1 MNTVRSALPATLLRH
16 RVRSLVALAIVA
28 AAALLT
34 WAALAVPAGAATP
47 PQSAFNQPGNVLIAD
62 QFNNRVIEVA
72 QNGKIVWHFG
82 NGSHVAGTLTV
93 VAPNDAQ
100 RLPGGLTLIAGSG
113 APPGAP
119 GYPAG
124 GAADSR
130 VLIVNKAGNI
140 VWQYGKAGVTGAGSN
155 RLNTPVQATYLP
167 NKNVLITDQGNARV
181 IMVNPAHQ
189 IVWQYGKTGMPGAA
203 SGKLNNPN
211 SAELLPNGNILIADE
226 GNNRVLEVT
235 KGKQIVWSYGSPAGS
250 QLNAPAFAS
259 RLPNG
264 HTLISDG
271 GNNRVVEVTMTKHV
285 VWKYVTNTR
294 VGSVASPAP
303 SQAVRL
309 RNGDTVISDQNN
321 NQVIEVSLDKTM
333 VWSYGQIGVAGN
345 QWGQLNAPYGAK
357 VIGDYTG
364 LTHP

>member
-1 MNTVRSALPATLLRH
+1 MHAKRPALP
-16 RVRSLVALAIVA
+16 LAIIA

-34 WAALAVPAGAATP
+34 WAALAVPVGAAPP
-47 PQSAFNQPGNVLIAD
+47 PQSSFNQPGNVLIAD

-72 QNGKIVWHFG
+72 QNGRIVWHFG
-82 NGSHVAGTLTV
+82 NGSHVAGTLAV

-100 RLPGGLTLIAGSG
+100 RLPGGLTLIAGTG

-140 VWQYGKAGVTGAGSN
+140 VWEYGKARVTGTGAN

-167 NKNVLITDQGNARV
+167 NRDVLITDQGNARV
-181 IMVNPAHQ
+181 IMVNPAKH
-189 IVWQYGKTGMPGAA
+189 IVWQYGKTGVPGA
-203 SGKLNNPN
+203 SLGRLNNPN
-211 SAELLPNGNILIADE
+211 SAELRPNGNILIADE

-235 KGKQIVWSYGSPAGS
+235 RAKHIVWSYGSVAGT

-264 HTLISDG
+264 HTLIADG
-271 GNNRVVEVTMTKHV
+271 GHNRVVEVTMTKHV
-285 VWKYVTNTR
+285 VWKFVTNTR
-294 VGSVASPAP
+294 AGSVADPAP

-309 RNGDTVISDQNN
+309 RNGDTVISDQFN
-321 NQVIEVSLDKTM
+321 NQVIEVSLDKM
-333 VWSYGQIGVAGN
+333 IVWSYGQIGVAGN

-357 VIGDYTG
+357 VIGDFTG